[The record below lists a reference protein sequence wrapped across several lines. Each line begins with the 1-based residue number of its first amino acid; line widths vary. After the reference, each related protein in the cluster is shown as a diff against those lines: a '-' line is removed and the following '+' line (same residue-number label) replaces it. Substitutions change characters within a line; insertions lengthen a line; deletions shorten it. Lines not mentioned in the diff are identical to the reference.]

1 MNFRINIKKSITM
14 KLFLI
19 TVAFLFGFIII
30 SLLFQSF
37 SFEKF
42 YQERKMSTLKKN
54 LESFKYSYNNASEIN
69 NVLSLINTFENHN
82 NCKIVILDSTGSLNF
97 ITSLSNDKEDSS
109 KVEAIKEVLEQWAS
123 KPDTFLNMKKQNKT
137 LTYIFRASSDIKNI
151 VCVVP
156 NNEED
161 EVMFAVSSLKPVEE
175 ASSVINEFYIYIFMG
190 ATALAIILSIIYT
203 NMISKPL
210 IKLNSTATKMAN
222 LNFSEKCVVTGED
235 EIGNLA
241 STLNFLSENLNSSLT
256 SLQAANDKL
265 TLDIENERKLEKMRK
280 EFVAGVSHELKTP
293 ISLIEG
299 YAEALK
305 DGIAAENETDYYLDV
320 IIDESKKMGSLVFE
334 MLDLSQ
340 LEYGRSKLN
349 MEVFN
354 VSSLLNSTIKKYS
367 SIISE
372 KNIKVNSSFS
382 EESYVFADRYRI
394 DQVINNFFT
403 NAIRHTPEAG
413 TININ
418 LSDKDNDTLIEI
430 ENTGTPIPEEEKEKI
445 WEKFYRVDK
454 SRNRTLGGTGLGLS
468 IVKNIL
474 NMHGS
479 SFGVNNTDIGVKF
492 YFTLKKGQI

>member
-1 MNFRINIKKSITM
+1 MNFKINIKKSIAM
-14 KLFLI
+14 KLYLI
-19 TVAFLFGFIII
+19 TLAFFFGFIIV

-42 YQERKMSTLKKN
+42 YQNKKMSTLKKN

-69 NVLSLINTFENHN
+69 NALTLIRTFEDHN

-97 ITSLSNDKEDSS
+97 VTSLSNDKEDSS
-109 KVEAIKEVLEQWAS
+109 KVEAIKEVLDQWTS
-123 KPDTFLNMKKQNKT
+123 KPDTFLNMKKQNKP
-137 LTYIFRASSDIKNI
+137 LTYIFKASHDIKNI

-156 NNEED
+156 NNEEN

-175 ASSVINEFYIYIFMG
+175 ASSVINEFYIYIFIG
-190 ATALAIILSIIYT
+190 AIGLIAILTIIYS

-256 SLQAANDKL
+256 SLKTANDKL
-265 TLDIENERKLEKMRK
+265 TIDIENERKLEKMRK

-305 DGIAAENETDYYLDV
+305 DGVAAENEKDYYLDV

-340 LEYGRSKLN
+340 LEYGKSKLN
-349 MEVFN
+349 MEAFN
-354 VSSLLNSTIKKYS
+354 VSSLLKSTIKKYS

-372 KNIKVNSSFS
+372 KNIEVISSFS

-413 TININ
+413 VINVN
-418 LSDKDNDTLIEI
+418 LLDKDENILIEI
-430 ENTGTPIPEEEKEKI
+430 ENTGNHIQEEELEKI
-445 WEKFYRVDK
+445 WDKFYRVDK
-454 SRNRTLGGTGLGLS
+454 SRNRALGGTGLGLS

-479 SFGVNNTDIGVKF
+479 SFGASNTDTGVKF
-492 YFTLKKGQI
+492 YFTLKKGHI